1 MDTKKIETGIF
12 YKFHNIDF
20 LKESLTH
27 RSYSNEDGNYEK
39 NYERLEFLGDAVLE
53 LVITDILIDSFP
65 DKNEGDLSKTRA
77 LLVREE
83 ALVSVAHKIDLGDSL
98 ILGKGE
104 EKSGGKERAS
114 ILAGTMEALIG
125 AVYMDGGYTVAYDVI
140 KKLWESA
147 IHSIHNADFDI
158 DYKTKLQE
166 LVQSKHKTV
175 PTYTVLGTKGPAHKR
190 TFSVQVDVHGT
201 VSVGHGKNKKEAEQT
216 AAKNA
221 LAALV

>member
-1 MDTKKIETGIF
+1 MDIKKVESGIF
-12 YKFHNIDF
+12 YKFQNID
-20 LKESLTH
+20 LLMESLTH
-27 RSYSNEDGNYEK
+27 RSYTNEDGSCEK

-53 LVITDILIDSFP
+53 LVITDVLLEAFP
-65 DKNEGDLSKTRA
+65 DKNEGELSKIRA

-83 ALVSVAHKIDLGDSL
+83 ALVHVANKMDLGASL

-104 EKSGGKERAS
+104 EKSGGKQRPS
-114 ILAGTMEALIG
+114 ILSGTLEALIG
-125 AVYMDGGYTVAYDVI
+125 AVYMDGGYVAAGTVV
-140 KKLWESA
+140 KKLWEPA

-175 PTYTVLGTKGPAHKR
+175 PAYTVLGTKGPAHKR
-190 TFSVQVDVHGT
+190 TFSVQVNVQGT
-201 VSVGHGKNKKEAEQT
+201 AAVGHGKNKKEAEQT

-221 LAALV
+221 LSVLA